1 MIKDF
6 LGQEIAPGDL
16 VLYPALSGRS
26 CQMVLARFIDGT
38 AVSQKD
44 LDDFIAEIVRK
55 GVRRYNHQTA
65 TYYDEPASTDHV
77 NQQIKNRHMEVGRLT
92 KARVEGVSGSR
103 WEQHGRYSPKRPV
116 TLTVNAASI
125 VRSPVQG

>member
-26 CQMVLARFIDGT
+26 CQMVLARFIGGEAIT
-38 AVSQKD
+38 QKV
-44 LDDFIAEIVRK
+44 LDDFVSEVIRK
-55 GVRRYNHQTA
+55 GMRGYDHKTG
-65 TYYDEPASTDHV
+65 TYWNAPASTDYV
-77 NQQIKNRHMEVGRLT
+77 EQQIAAHHMVVGRLVR
-92 KARVEGVSGSR
+92 ARVEGVSGSR
-103 WEQHGRYSPKRPV
+103 WEQHGRYSPKKPV
-116 TLTVNAASI
+116 TLTANAASI